1 MLDEFDTDI
10 NDVLEA
16 QASKAE
22 LFSAPVYEKQHLTS
36 KIQSLVASAN
46 ASTAPARQI
55 SLDVALK
62 VAGRSLKR
70 TIYDLTNPER
80 RAFTALREVSD
91 FVRVFTTG
99 DAPKISQA
107 HVDLLPLGH
116 PLAPAH
122 ADEAT
127 AMLASAEWQAG
138 DSRIPDEARSLVA
151 SALLSEENSVER
163 IYAAAYLS
171 GLAENKPVEVIS
183 NLIK

>member
-36 KIQSLVASAN
+36 KIQSLVASVN
-46 ASTAPARQI
+46 ENVAPSRQI
-55 SLDVALK
+55 ELSTALK

-91 FVRVFTTG
+91 FVRVYTTG
-99 DAPKISQA
+99 DAPKVSQA
-107 HVDLLPLGH
+107 HIDLLPVGH
-116 PLAPAH
+116 PLALQTE
-122 ADEAT
+122 DEAT
-127 AMLASAEWQAG
+127 SMLASAEWQAG
-138 DSRIPDEARSLVA
+138 DSRIPNEVRPLVA

-163 IYAAAYLS
+163 IYVAAYLS